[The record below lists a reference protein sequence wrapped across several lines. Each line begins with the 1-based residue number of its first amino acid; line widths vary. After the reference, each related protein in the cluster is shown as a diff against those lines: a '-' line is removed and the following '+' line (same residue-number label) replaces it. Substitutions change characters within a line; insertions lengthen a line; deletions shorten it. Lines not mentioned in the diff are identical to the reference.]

1 MNRTAIFVVLGFSG
15 LILLAAATVWI
26 PAGGDRAEPE
36 SGGSAAVGGSAAA
49 GAAAGAAGGGVG
61 EAQSTVPAAGSAA

>member
-26 PAGGDRAEPE
+26 PASGDRAEPE
-36 SGGSAAVGGSAAA
+36 SGGSAAAGGGASAGGAASGAAA
-49 GAAAGAAGGGVG
+49 GAAAGGVG
-61 EAQSTVPAAGSAA
+61 EAQSTV